1 MFVKICGITN
11 EDDALLAVA
20 MGADAV
26 GFVFAP
32 SSRQI
37 SPSKAGDIAKR
48 LPKEARTVGVF
59 RNESKERV
67 VRTVSESG
75 LGCAQLHGHET
86 PEECLWISER
96 VPMMIKGL
104 AVAESSGTNLG
115 GRSFRDYGTKYVL
128 LDAPTPGA
136 GHVFD
141 WSLAENA
148 PRDFRVIMAGGL
160 TPENVSEA
168 IRKVNPWGVDVSTGV
183 ESSPGK
189 KDPTLVKRFV
199 DAARESAQTIEEE
212 ASAARGG
219 EDEDMPYDWGVE

>member
-11 EDDALLAVA
+11 EDDALLAIA

-37 SPSKAGDIAKR
+37 SPAKAGDIAKR
-48 LPKEARTVGVF
+48 LPKESRTVGVF

-67 VRTVSESG
+67 VRTVAEAG

-86 PEECLWISER
+86 PEDCQWVAER
-96 VPMMIKGL
+96 VPMMIKGF
-104 AVAESSGTNLG
+104 AAGDAAIPNLRG
-115 GRSFRDYGTKYVL
+115 YGTRYVL

-136 GHVFD
+136 GQVFD

-160 TPENVSEA
+160 TPQNVPEA
-168 IRKVNPWGVDVSTGV
+168 IRKVQPWGVDVSTGV
-183 ESSPGK
+183 ESAPGK
-189 KDPTLVKRFV
+189 KDPTLVKDFV
-199 DAARESAQTIEEE
+199 DAARSSSQTMQDE
-212 ASAARGG
+212 ADLARGG
-219 EDEDMPYDWGVE
+219 QEEEIPYDWEVE

>member
-11 EDDALLAVA
+11 EDDALLAIA

-37 SPSKAGDIAKR
+37 SPAKAGDIAKR
-48 LPKEARTVGVF
+48 LPKESRTVGVF

-67 VRTVSESG
+67 VRTVAEAG

-86 PEECLWISER
+86 PEDCQWVAER
-96 VPMMIKGL
+96 VPMMIKGFAAGDSAIPNL
-104 AVAESSGTNLG
+104 RGFGT
-115 GRSFRDYGTKYVL
+115 RYVL

-136 GHVFD
+136 GQVFD

-160 TPENVSEA
+160 TPQNVPEA
-168 IRKVNPWGVDVSTGV
+168 IRKVQPWGVDVSTGV
-183 ESSPGK
+183 ESAAGK
-189 KDPTLVKRFV
+189 KDPTLVKDFV
-199 DAARESAQTIEEE
+199 DAARSSSQTMQDE
-212 ASAARGG
+212 ADLARGG
-219 EDEDMPYDWGVE
+219 QEEEIPYDWEVE

>member
-11 EDDALLAVA
+11 EDDALLAIA

-67 VRTVSESG
+67 VRIVAESG
-75 LGCAQLHGHET
+75 LGCAQLHGRET
-86 PEECLWISER
+86 PEDCLWISER
-96 VPMMIKGL
+96 VPMMIKGFAAGETSVPAL
-104 AVAESSGTNLG
+104 RG
-115 GRSFRDYGTKYVL
+115 GNFRDYGTKYVL

-136 GHVFD
+136 GQVFD

-148 PRDFRVIMAGGL
+148 PRDFRIIMAGGL

-168 IRKVNPWGVDVSTGV
+168 IRKVQPWGVDVSTGV

-189 KDPTLVKRFV
+189 KDTTLVKSFV
-199 DAARESAQTIEEE
+199 DAARESAQTIAEETT
-212 ASAARGG
+212 AARGG
-219 EDEDMPYDWGVE
+219 EAEDIPYNWEVE

>member
-11 EDDALLAVA
+11 EDDALLAIA

-32 SSRQI
+32 SSRQVSPTKASDI
-37 SPSKAGDIAKR
+37 SKR

-67 VRTVSESG
+67 VRTIAEAG
-75 LGCAQLHGHET
+75 LGCAQLHGRET
-86 PEECLWISER
+86 PEECQWIAER
-96 VPMMIKGL
+96 VPMTIKGF
-104 AVAESSGTNLG
+104 VAGDTSIPNLRG
-115 GRSFRDYGTKYVL
+115 YGTKYVL

-136 GHVFD
+136 GQVFD

-160 TPENVSEA
+160 TPQNVSEA
-168 IRKVNPWGVDVSTGV
+168 IRKVQPWGVDVSTGV
-183 ESSPGK
+183 ESAPGK

-199 DAARESAQTIEEE
+199 DAARSSAQTMREETE
-212 ASAARGG
+212 AARGG
-219 EDEDMPYDWGVE
+219 DEEETPYDWEVE

>member
-11 EDDALLAVA
+11 EDDALLAIA
-20 MGADAV
+20 MGADAL

-37 SPSKAGDIAKR
+37 SPVKAGDIAKR

-67 VRTVSESG
+67 VRTVAEAG

-86 PEECLWISER
+86 QEESQWIAER
-96 VPMMIKGL
+96 VPMTIKGFAAGDASIPSL
-104 AVAESSGTNLG
+104 RG
-115 GRSFRDYGTKYVL
+115 YGTKYVL

-136 GHVFD
+136 GQVFD

-160 TPENVSEA
+160 TPQNVSEA
-168 IRKVNPWGVDVSTGV
+168 IRKAQPWGVDVSTGV
-183 ESSPGK
+183 ESAPGK
-189 KDPTLVKRFV
+189 KDPTLIKRFV
-199 DAARESAQTIEEE
+199 DAARSSAQTLREE
-212 ASAARGG
+212 AEAARGG
-219 EDEDMPYDWGVE
+219 EEADEAVPYDWEVEQR

>member
-37 SPSKAGDIAKR
+37 SPSKASDIAKR

-67 VRTVSESG
+67 VRTVAESG
-75 LGCAQLHGHET
+75 LGCAQLHGSET

-96 VPMMIKGL
+96 VPMMIKGFATGDTSAL
-104 AVAESSGTNLG
+104 D
-115 GRSFRDYGTKYVL
+115 FRDYATKYIL

-136 GHVFD
+136 GQVFD

-160 TPENVSEA
+160 TPENVPDA
-168 IRKVNPWGVDVSTGV
+168 IHKVKPWGVDVSTGV
-183 ESSPGK
+183 ESAPGK

-199 DAARESAQTIEEE
+199 DAARESTQTIEEE
-212 ASAARGG
+212 ATAARGG
-219 EDEDMPYDWGVE
+219 EDEDMPYDWQVE

>member
-32 SSRQI
+32 SSRQV

-59 RNESKERV
+59 RNDSKERV
-67 VRTVSESG
+67 VRTIAESG

-96 VPMMIKGL
+96 VPMMIKGF
-104 AVAESSGTNLG
+104 AVSETVTPSFTGYN
-115 GRSFRDYGTKYVL
+115 FRDYATKYVL
-128 LDAPTPGA
+128 LDAPAPGA
-136 GHVFD
+136 GQVFD

-160 TPENVSEA
+160 TPQNVSEA
-168 IRKVNPWGVDVSTGV
+168 IRKVHPWGVDVSTGV

-199 DAARESAQTIEEE
+199 DAARELKQTIEEE
-212 ASAARGG
+212 TAEARGG
-219 EDEDMPYDWGVE
+219 KDEDMPYDWEVE